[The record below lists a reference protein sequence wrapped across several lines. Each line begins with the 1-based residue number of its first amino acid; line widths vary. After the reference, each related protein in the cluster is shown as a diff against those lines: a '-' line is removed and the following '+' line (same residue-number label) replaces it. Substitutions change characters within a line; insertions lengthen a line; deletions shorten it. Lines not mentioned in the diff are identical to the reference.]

1 MAVSLGLREVRRVSG
16 RIYVRFQ
23 DKAVIEFN
31 SVAELRAFATSVEED
46 PVLLRK
52 LLLLYW
58 LKRNDGSDASG
69 IEGKRVTLDLA
80 SATLLDVA

>member
-1 MAVSLGLREVRRVSG
+1 MAVSLGLREVRRVG
-16 RIYVRFQ
+16 GKIYIRFQ
-23 DKAVIEFN
+23 DKMVLEFN
-31 SVAELRAFATSVEED
+31 SVAELKAFATSAEED

-69 IEGKRVTLDLA
+69 IEGKRVTLDLTG
-80 SATLLDVA
+80 ATLLSVA